1 MEENKTDIIPTTTI
15 YNLLES
21 YPTLEKTLI
30 DMAPPFK
37 KLRNPILRNTVAKVA
52 TLKQAAAVGKI
63 DLNKMISNLRKE
75 AGLAS
80 LDISFENENYLQE
93 KPKWFSTEKI
103 TLSIDESKI
112 EDENKMPVTLLL
124 QKASKLKDEEILEL
138 ITSFL
143 PAPGI
148 DVMKNKNYETW
159 TTKKGDDLYQ
169 SYFKKKTASNKT

>member
-1 MEENKTDIIPTTTI
+1 MEENKTDITPTTTVH
-15 YNLLES
+15 NLLKS

-37 KLRNPILRNTVAKVA
+37 KLRNPILRNTIAKVA

-63 DLNKMISNLRKE
+63 DLNKMISDLRKE

-80 LDISFENENYLQE
+80 LDVSFENENYLQE
-93 KPKWFSTEKI
+93 KPKWFSIEKI
-103 TLSIDESKI
+103 TLFIDESKL
-112 EDENKMPVTLLL
+112 EVENKMPVTLLL

-148 DVMKNKNYETW
+148 DVMKKKKYETW
-159 TTKKGDDLYQ
+159 TIMETENL
-169 SYFKKKTASNKT
+169 